1 MKRTLRLLDAVKA
14 KLDAQRPFP
23 AAVTKN
29 LHENLVLNWT
39 YHSNA
44 IEGNTLSLKETKV
57 VLEGITIGGKTL
69 REHFEVINHSEAIVL
84 LEELVA
90 ENQPLHEWDIK
101 LLHQL
106 VLKNIDQENAGQY
119 RQVNVLISGAEHK
132 PIEAVR
138 VQQFMQDFVLWY
150 QNSAASLHPI
160 ERAALVHSHFVKIH
174 PFIDG
179 NGRTAR
185 LLMNLEL
192 LKAGYPAAVIQV
204 EQRLDYYQALDAA
217 HCNDEFEP
225 LIQLTANSV
234 LESFKTYFW
243 ALGMSEQ
250 VDELLKELHG

>member
-23 AAVTKN
+23 TAVTKN

-150 QNSAASLHPI
+150 QNSAASLHPSTLW
-160 ERAALVHSHFVKIH
+160 R
-174 PFIDG
+174 
-179 NGRTAR
+179 
-185 LLMNLEL
+185 
-192 LKAGYPAAVIQV
+192 
-204 EQRLDYYQALDAA
+204 
-217 HCNDEFEP
+217 
-225 LIQLTANSV
+225 
-234 LESFKTYFW
+234 
-243 ALGMSEQ
+243 
-250 VDELLKELHG
+250 